1 MKYFGKAVRHFL
13 KLTILIGLLFAVM
26 YLTNTL
32 AISPSELLGS
42 RGLILLVAM
51 VAISAAWPSYGFA
64 SYEIYGSLTEH
75 RAVIDSALAAGGY
88 APESSNS
95 SEVVYRATG
104 VGKRLRYFGGDDR
117 IVVSARGEKT
127 IVVSGVRRETEQA
140 RFRISGLLAAGN
152 R

>member
-1 MKYFGKAVRHFL
+1 MKYFGKAARHFL
-13 KLTILIGLLFAVM
+13 RLAILIGLLFAVM

-32 AISPSELLGS
+32 AISPAELVGS

-64 SYEIYGSLTEH
+64 SYEIYGSLVEH

-88 APESSNS
+88 APESSNER
-95 SEVVYRATG
+95 EVVYRATSAA
-104 VGKRLRYFGGDDR
+104 KRLRYFGGDDR
-117 IVVSARGEKT
+117 IVVSAGGQST
-127 IVVSGVRRETEQA
+127 IVVSGVRREAEQA